1 MSLPSTKNRLLSS
14 RASPRFAPKVFLL
27 SPRARAL
34 HHQISP
40 SKQKA
45 ELYSAVRPDDQPSS
59 KNGLSALPLKMLL
72 RSLLIATISSRRYL
86 LIPSLSIL
94 SFLSKPGRGFLFN
107 VDKNPFVHAL
117 LKRTFYDQF
126 CAGENE
132 REAKA
137 TCRHI
142 KDLGFRGVLLT
153 FAKETVF
160 DHRTLTEHSVGEA
173 ALKAKETGAPLD
185 PKVAQNADIET
196 WRQGTLQTIDL
207 LGETDYLAVKW
218 VYRASSQ

>member
-1 MSLPSTKNRLLSS
+1 
-14 RASPRFAPKVFLL
+14 
-27 SPRARAL
+27 
-34 HHQISP
+34 
-40 SKQKA
+40 
-45 ELYSAVRPDDQPSS
+45 
-59 KNGLSALPLKMLL
+59 MLL
-72 RSLLIATISSRRYL
+72 RSLLVATISSRKYL

-94 SFLSKPGRGFLFN
+94 SFLSKPGRGFVFN
-107 VDKNPFVHAL
+107 VDKNPFIHAL

-126 CAGENE
+126 CAGETE
-132 REAKA
+132 LEAKA

-173 ALKAKETGAPLD
+173 ALKAKETNAPLD
-185 PKVAQNADIET
+185 AKVAQNADIDT

-207 LGETDYLAVKW
+207 LGETDYLAVK
-218 VYRASSQ
+218 